1 MARGSGDCR
10 LIRSDVGAG
19 VSGRGCGTYT
29 SLMTWSRI
37 TIEPEKMG
45 GRACIRGL
53 RMPVST
59 VVRMVASGMTVAE
72 IIEAHPQLEP
82 ADITEALEYAATLA
96 EQQTI
101 PLRRAAS

>member
-1 MARGSGDCR
+1 
-10 LIRSDVGAG
+10 
-19 VSGRGCGTYT
+19 
-29 SLMTWSRI
+29 MTWSRI
-37 TIEPEKMG
+37 TIEPDKMG
-45 GRACIRGL
+45 GRACIRGM

-59 VVRMVASGMTVAE
+59 VVRMVASGMSVPE

-96 EQQTI
+96 DQQTI